1 VTPGAGPDWLRAG
14 TVGRAHGLDGSFH
27 IGRLAE
33 QVLAGVHIGSEVR
46 VGTLV
51 RRVTRLAGHPG
62 RPIMRLEG
70 CERREDA
77 EALTGSELMVARAD
91 VAELEPDEWWAE
103 DLEGCAVRDGERPVG
118 VVSALL
124 GLPSCEVLEVRRR
137 TDDGNADDADDA
149 AGGTGV
155 TGDRGAAPDRPL
167 LVPLIRDAVRS
178 VDIERRV
185 IDVDLRFLGEDG

>member
-1 VTPGAGPDWLRAG
+1 MTPGAGPEWLRAG

-27 IGRLAE
+27 VGRVAE
-33 QVLAGVHIGSEVR
+33 QVIARVRVGSEVQVAGALR
-46 VGTLV
+46 L
-51 RRVTRLAGHPG
+51 VTRVAGHSA

-70 CERREDA
+70 CDRREDA

-103 DLEGCAVRDGERPVG
+103 DLEGCAVYDGERPVG

-124 GLPSCEVLEVRRR
+124 ALPSCEVLEVHR
-137 TDDGNADDADDA
+137 TSEGGA
-149 AGGTGV
+149 AGT
-155 TGDRGAAPDRPL
+155 PPL

-178 VDIERRV
+178 VDIDRRA

>member
-1 VTPGAGPDWLRAG
+1 VTPGAGPEWLRAG

-27 IGRLAE
+27 VGRVAE
-33 QVLAGVHIGSEVR
+33 QVIGR
-46 VGTLV
+46 VQVGSQVQVGGSL
-51 RRVTRLAGHPG
+51 RRVTRLAGQSA

-70 CERREDA
+70 CDRREDA

-103 DLEGCAVRDGERPVG
+103 DLEGCAVYDGQRPVG

-124 GLPSCEVLEVRRR
+124 ALPSCEVLEVERRS
-137 TDDGNADDADDA
+137 GDATGPA
-149 AGGTGV
+149 AGDG
-155 TGDRGAAPDRPL
+155 GAGGARPL
-167 LVPLIRDAVRS
+167 LVPLVRDAVRS

-185 IDVDLRFLGEDG
+185 IDVDLRFLGEDDG

>member
-1 VTPGAGPDWLRAG
+1 VTPGAGPEWLRAG

-27 IGRLAE
+27 VGRVVENVIARV
-33 QVLAGVHIGSEVR
+33 QTGSEVQ
-46 VGTLV
+46 VSGTL
-51 RRVTRLAGHPG
+51 RRVTRVAGHAA

-70 CERREDA
+70 CNRREDA

-103 DLEGCAVRDGERPVG
+103 DLEGCAVYDGERPVG

-124 GLPSCEVLEVRRR
+124 ALPSCEVLEVRR
-137 TDDGNADDADDA
+137 TPEA
-149 AGGTGV
+149 AAV
-155 TGDRGAAPDRPL
+155 PPL
-167 LVPLIRDAVRS
+167 LVPLIQDAVRS
-178 VDIERRV
+178 VDIERRT

>member
-1 VTPGAGPDWLRAG
+1 VTPGAGPEWLRAG

-27 IGRLAE
+27 VGRIAE
-33 QVLAGVHIGSEVR
+33 RVIARVRVGSEVQIG
-46 VGTLV
+46 GTL
-51 RRVTRLAGHPG
+51 RRVTRVAGHSA

-70 CERREDA
+70 CDRREDA

-103 DLEGCAVRDGERPVG
+103 DLEGCAVYDGERPVG

-124 GLPSCEVLEVRRR
+124 ALPSCEVLEVRRASE
-137 TDDGNADDADDA
+137 NAA
-149 AGGTGV
+149 A
-155 TGDRGAAPDRPL
+155 APL
-167 LVPLIRDAVRS
+167 LVPLIQDAVRS
-178 VDIERRV
+178 VDIERRA

>member
-1 VTPGAGPDWLRAG
+1 MTPGAGPEWLRAG

-27 IGRLAE
+27 VGRVVE
-33 QVLAGVHIGSEVR
+33 QVLAGVQVGSEVR
-46 VGTLV
+46 VGDAV
-51 RRVTRLAGHPG
+51 RRVTRLAGHAA

-103 DLEGCAVRDGERPVG
+103 DLEGCAVYDGERPVG

-124 GLPSCEVLEVRRR
+124 ALPSCEVLEVDVACAAPTPRRAIRRR
-137 TDDGNADDADDA
+137 GSAAA
-149 AGGTGV
+149 AGAAGPV
-155 TGDRGAAPDRPL
+155 TRCAASTSSGA
-167 LVPLIRDAVRS
+167 
-178 VDIERRV
+178 
-185 IDVDLRFLGEDG
+185 